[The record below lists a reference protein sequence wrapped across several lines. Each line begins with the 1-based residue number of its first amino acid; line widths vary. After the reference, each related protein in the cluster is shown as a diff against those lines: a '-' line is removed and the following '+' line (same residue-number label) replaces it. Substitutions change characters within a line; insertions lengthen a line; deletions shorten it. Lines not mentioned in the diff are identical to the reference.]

1 MLLFPVYQ
9 HPDKPSALP
18 LPKKISKTYF
28 VKVKGVLE
36 EEELEKLRKGIK
48 LADGITA
55 PAKAKRIRKTE
66 SNSWLEITIHEGK
79 KL

>member
-1 MLLFPVYQ
+1 MLIIHKIFP
-9 HPDKPSALP
+9 LP
-18 LPKKISKTYF
+18 LFSK
-28 VKVKGVLE
+28 E
-36 EEELEKLRKGIK
+36 EDEKLRKGIK

-66 SNSWLEITIHEGK
+66 NNSWLEVTIYEGK

>member
-1 MLLFPVYQ
+1 MPLF
-9 HPDKPSALP
+9 
-18 LPKKISKTYF
+18 SK
-28 VKVKGVLE
+28 E
-36 EEELEKLRKGIK
+36 EDEKLRKGIK

-66 SNSWLEITIHEGK
+66 SNSCLEITIHEGK